1 MHKPHSTEKY
11 ISLFKDAKKLKQL
24 VRLGSL
30 HGAMLGS
37 LHTGRSES
45 KTKELTGEIYRFVK
59 LDPNEPWFNV
69 ETSDVATD
77 DDVGAIKIPEHL
89 LPHLQRIEFVFKPEV
104 HELWFVS
111 QDRKDRM
118 GPKFAAAFFQQLF
131 DRLVI
136 SGRYPD
142 IEVTPLPDKDSL
154 EEMMSS
160 STLEKITIELK
171 RPNADD
177 AGGDEAKWLKRLERQ
192 KARKITTEIVAAKGE
207 FITPDEE
214 TQALAKVAA
223 RNGNVS
229 ITGRDP
235 AGLKVEEST
244 REKPMA
250 ISEYVDS
257 DNETSLDVLVR
268 TALNQ

>member
-1 MHKPHSTEKY
+1 MHNPHSPEKY
-11 ISLFKDAKKLKQL
+11 ISLFKDAKKLRHL

-37 LHTGRSES
+37 LYTGRSGS
-45 KTKELTGEIYRFVK
+45 KTTELTGEIYRFVK
-59 LDPNEPWFNV
+59 LDPSEPWFNV

-77 DDVGAIKIPEHL
+77 ADVGAIKIPEHL
-89 LPHLQRIEFVFKPEV
+89 LPHLQRIEFVFKPNV
-104 HELWFVS
+104 HELWFIS

-131 DRLVI
+131 NRLVV
-136 SGRYPD
+136 SGKYPD
-142 IEVTPLPDKDSL
+142 IEVTPLPDQETL

-177 AGGDEAKWLKRLERQ
+177 AGGDEARWLKRLEKQ
-192 KARKITTEIVAAKGE
+192 KARKITTEIVAVRGE
-207 FITPDEE
+207 FIKPDEE
-214 TQALAKVAA
+214 TQSLAKVAA

-229 ITGRDP
+229 ITERD
-235 AGLKVEEST
+235 ASGLKVEEST
-244 REKPMA
+244 REKPMI
-250 ISEYVDS
+250 ISEHVDS

-268 TALNQ
+268 TAFSQ